1 MPHQALHF
9 LQLGAELARQLV
21 GLDWRR
27 RFDAMRLR
35 RRRRVTFLRR
45 LRDDG
50 VALSG
55 AALLVVTLDGG
66 VASRSADLSL

>member
-1 MPHQALHF
+1 MPHQAFHF

-21 GLDWRR
+21 GLDRRR
-27 RFDAMRLR
+27 RFDAMRL